1 MSNEE
6 LIQLWLDAE
15 EEKRKHSERGDMN
28 CHEMKQKFIGEYN
41 KLSEKDKDFICD
53 YLDSVGA

>member
-15 EEKRKHSERGDMN
+15 EQLRKGDDDK
-28 CHEMKQKFIGEYN
+28 CLEMKKKFIGEYN